1 MSKINAVYDLIFKII
16 PKLCSLYE
24 DAIKIFDNF
33 DSNKVINKEFMK
45 KFFDEGE
52 IDWNKLKFEK
62 LELENKAIEY
72 IYNFENIFPLCPYA
86 MFYVD
91 REKNIFKYFTLERT
105 ILFQKFP
112 YLICGQ
118 KDEQHKNYRME
129 CPYDMFT
136 FETLVQTIISSNIAP
151 IDGAI
156 IK

>member
-1 MSKINAVYDLIFKII
+1 MSKINALYDLIFKII

-33 DSNKVINKEFMK
+33 DTNKVINKEFMK
-45 KFFDEGE
+45 KFFEEDE
-52 IDWNKLKFEK
+52 IDWDKLKFEK

-72 IYNFENIFPLCPYA
+72 IYNFERVFPLCPFA
-86 MFYVD
+86 IFYVD
-91 REKNIFKYFTLERT
+91 RDKNIFKYFTLERT
-105 ILFQKFP
+105 LLFKMFP

-129 CPYDMFT
+129 CPGEMFN
-136 FETLVQTIISSNIAP
+136 FETLVQTIIKRNIAP
-151 IDGAI
+151 VDGAI